1 MTTSLTQKFLLG
13 SGQDGAPASASSRS
27 ATGGKVSQLVEH
39 LVNAVNGQIEADRDV
54 AKFQIASDADVAKDA
69 NSQYYTLIG
78 SCVGV
83 FGS

>member
-13 SGQDGAPASASSRS
+13 SGEVGAPVS
-27 ATGGKVSQLVEH
+27 ATSSPTTGGRVSQLVEH
-39 LVNAVNGQIEADRDV
+39 LVNAVNGQIEADKDV

-69 NSQYYTLIG
+69 NTQYYTLIG